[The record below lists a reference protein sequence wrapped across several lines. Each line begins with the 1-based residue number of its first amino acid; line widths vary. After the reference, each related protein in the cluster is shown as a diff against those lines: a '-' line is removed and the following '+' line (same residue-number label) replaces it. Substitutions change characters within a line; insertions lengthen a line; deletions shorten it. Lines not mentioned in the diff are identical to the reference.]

1 MITIPFANPKSDS
14 LSWQFDAFRGSSLM
28 IREECKFVAT
38 EGHNGLF
45 WIRADQ
51 NFGEGG
57 LAISALLGFE
67 LAANT
72 SRQEAHQAA
81 DYMNQHIKGFYYSR

>member
-1 MITIPFANPKSDS
+1 MT
-14 LSWQFDAFRGSSLM
+14 
-28 IREECKFVAT
+28 REECKFVAT
-38 EGHNGLF
+38 EGHNVLF

-72 SRQEAHQAA
+72 SRQEAHQVA